1 MPGKYS
7 LSAVS
12 KILGAKNSI
21 VREVEIEHL
30 LTDSRRISNA
40 PTSLFFALEGR
51 RNGHD
56 FIPELY
62 AAGVISFVVKDDY
75 QIPKE
80 ISNANFLL
88 VKEVLPALQQ
98 LAAYHRSQFNL
109 PVIAVTG
116 SNGKTVVKE
125 WLYQLLSPD
134 KNVVRSPK
142 SYNSQTGVPLSL
154 WQIDPQH
161 ELGIFEAGIS
171 LPGEME
177 RLEAMIKPNIGLLTH
192 FASAHDE
199 GFGNREEKLKEKLKL
214 FKHADL
220 LVFNQDQ
227 APQEIW
233 LELKSLA
240 TFTISR
246 KTDRADLFVVNQET
260 VSGKTKL
267 TARYQEKEIDCCIPF
282 TDEASIENALLCWG
296 TMLALGTDA
305 AVIRHRMEG
314 LSAVSMRLELKNG
327 ANNCSVIDDSYNS
340 DINSLEIALNFLGRQ
355 KQHPKKTLIL
365 SDIYQSGLK
374 SNTLYQQVAN
384 LVEQHKIDK
393 LIGVGKEI
401 SENQELFLSPEKHF
415 FYDTKSLLQYLANL
429 QFKDE
434 TILLKGSRS
443 FEFERISRILSQK
456 THETVLEINLNALQ
470 HNLNHYKSS
479 LKPGVK
485 LMAMVKAFSYGSG
498 SFEIAGILQFNKADY
513 LAVAYVDEGVALRNA
528 GITLPIMVLN
538 PEASAFAE
546 MVEHQLEPEIY
557 SFSMLEKFAVFI
569 GEKSLN
575 HVPVHLKIDTGMHR
589 LGFELNE
596 VERLCQILLLNKCGL
611 QVKSVFSH
619 FAASGSV
626 NHDEFTLH
634 QFNTF
639 KEVCEILEEALGYPF
654 IKHISNTSAISRW
667 PEMQLDMVRLG
678 IGLYGIDT
686 SEGLE
691 NNPLLP
697 VASLKTSISQ
707 LKKVKAGETIGYSR
721 NDQLEKDGTIATV
734 RIGYADGYLRVFG
747 NGNGKMLINGKLA
760 PTIGHVSMDMCMLD
774 VSEIEVQEDDPVIVF
789 NEELR
794 IETLAEQAG
803 TIPYEILTNI
813 SQRVKRVYYYE

>member
-1 MPGKYS
+1 MPGKYPITTIS
-7 LSAVS
+7 E
-12 KILGAKNSI
+12 ILGAKNSI
-21 VREVEIEHL
+21 RREVEIEHL
-30 LTDSRRISNA
+30 LTDSRKISNA
-40 PTSLFFALEGR
+40 ATSLFFALEGT

-56 FIPELY
+56 YIPDLY
-62 AAGVISFVVKDDY
+62 AAGVFSFVVKDDY
-75 QIPKE
+75 IIPAE
-80 ISNANFLL
+80 LNDANFIP
-88 VKEVLPALQQ
+88 VKEVLAALQQ
-98 LAAYHRSQFNL
+98 LAAYHRLQFHI
-109 PVIAVTG
+109 PIMAITG

-142 SYNSQTGVPLSL
+142 SYNSQTGVSLSL
-154 WQIDPQH
+154 WQLDVQH

-177 RLEAMIKPNIGLLTH
+177 RLEAMIKPTIGLLTH
-192 FASAHDE
+192 FAAAHDE
-199 GFGNREEKLKEKLKL
+199 GFTNRTQKLKEKLKL
-214 FKHADL
+214 FKHTDL
-220 LVFNQDQ
+220 LVYNLDQ
-227 APQEIW
+227 APPETAD
-233 LELKSLA
+233 ELNGLKM
-240 TFTISR
+240 FTISR
-246 KTDRADLFVVNQET
+246 KTEQANLFVFKQEIIT
-260 VSGKTKL
+260 GKTHFHAVFK
-267 TARYQEKEIDCCIPF
+267 AEKIECCIPF
-282 TDEASIENALLCWG
+282 TDEASVENALLCWG

-314 LSAVSMRLELKNG
+314 LNPVSMRLELKNG
-327 ANNCSVIDDSYNS
+327 MHNCSVIDDSYNS
-340 DINSLEIALNFLGRQ
+340 DINSLEIALNFLERQ

-374 SNTLYQQVAN
+374 SSELYQQVAD
-384 LVEQHKIDK
+384 LIEQHKIDK
-393 LIGVGKEI
+393 LIGVGKDI
-401 SENQELFLSPEKHF
+401 SENRQVFQTAEKYF
-415 FYDTKSLLQYLANL
+415 FADTQSLLQQLPSL
-429 QFKDE
+429 PFRDE

-443 FEFERISRILSQK
+443 FEFERISRILAQK

-470 HNLNHYKSS
+470 HNLNHYKSI

-538 PEASAFAE
+538 PEVTAFAE
-546 MVEHQLEPEIY
+546 FVEYQLEPEIY
-557 SFSMLEKFAVFI
+557 SFNMLEKFAAFI
-569 GEKSLN
+569 GGKSLN
-575 HVPVHLKIDTGMHR
+575 PFPVHLKIDTGMHR
-589 LGFELNE
+589 LGFEFNE
-596 VERLCQILLLNKCGL
+596 VEALGKMLKNNQAL

-619 FAASGSV
+619 LAGSGSV
-626 NHDEFTLH
+626 EHDDFTWQ

-639 KEVCEILEEALGYPF
+639 KNICTLLEETLGYAF

-686 SEGLE
+686 SEGLK
-691 NNPLLP
+691 NNPLQP

-734 RIGYADGYLRVFG
+734 RIGYADGYLRIFG

-760 PTIGHVSMDMCMLD
+760 PTVGHVSMDMCMLD
-774 VSEIEVQEDDPVIVF
+774 VSEIDVQEDDAVIVF

-794 IETLAEQAG
+794 IETLADQAG

-813 SQRVKRVYYYE
+813 SQRVKRIYYYE

>member
-1 MPGKYS
+1 MPGQYF
-7 LSAVS
+7 LSAIAQ
-12 KILGAKNSI
+12 ILGAKRSI
-21 VREVEIEHL
+21 VRDVVIEHL

-40 PTSLFFALEGR
+40 PATLFFALEGR

-62 AAGVISFVVKDDY
+62 AAGVFSFVVKDNY

-80 ISNANFLL
+80 LSNANFLP
-88 VKEVLPALQQ
+88 VKTVLPALQQ
-98 LAAYHRSQFNL
+98 LAAFHRKQFDFE
-109 PVIAVTG
+109 VIAITG

-154 WQIDPQH
+154 WQMDMQH
-161 ELGIFEAGIS
+161 EAGIFEAGIS

-177 RLEAMIKPNIGLLTH
+177 RLEAMIQPTIGVLTH
-192 FASAHDE
+192 FSAAHDE
-199 GFGNREEKLKEKLKL
+199 GFSNRTEKLHEKLKL
-214 FKHADL
+214 FTNVNL
-220 LVFNQDQ
+220 LIYNKDQ
-227 APQEIW
+227 APKEMA
-233 LELKSLA
+233 ELLKGRQ
-240 TFTISR
+240 TFTVSR
-246 KTDRADLFVVNQET
+246 QVNQVDLFVFQQENL
-260 VSGKTKL
+260 SDKTQFHAVFKG
-267 TARYQEKEIDCCIPF
+267 ENISCHIPF
-282 TDEASIENALLCWG
+282 LDEASVENALLCWG
-296 TMLALGTDA
+296 TMLALGTEP
-305 AVIRHRMEG
+305 AVISRRMEG
-314 LSAVSMRLELKNG
+314 LNPVSMRLELKNG
-327 ANNCSVIDDSYNS
+327 VHNCSVIDDSYNS
-340 DINSLEIALNFLGRQ
+340 DINSLEIALNFLERQ

-374 SNTLYQQVAN
+374 SGVLYQQVAD
-384 LVEQHKIDK
+384 LIQQKKIDK
-393 LIGVGKEI
+393 LIGVGQEI
-401 SENQELFLSPEKHF
+401 SENQMLFLAPEKHF
-415 FYDTKSLLQYLANL
+415 FADTESLLQHLPSL
-429 QFKDE
+429 QFRDE

-443 FEFERISRILSQK
+443 FEFERISRVLSQK

-470 HNLNHYKSS
+470 NNFNYYKSV

-513 LAVAYVDEGVALRNA
+513 LAVAYVDEGVSLRNA
-528 GITLPIMVLN
+528 GITLPVMVLN
-538 PEASAFAE
+538 PEVSAFSQLI
-546 MVEHQLEPEIY
+546 EHQLEPEIY
-557 SFSMLEKFAVFI
+557 SFNVLEKYAVFI
-569 GEKSLN
+569 HEKSLSA
-575 HVPVHLKIDTGMHR
+575 VPIHLKIDTGMHR
-589 LGFELNE
+589 LGFEFTE
-596 VERLCQILLLNKCGL
+596 AETLCTMLKNNPAL

-619 FAASGSV
+619 LAGSGSAE
-626 NHDEFTLH
+626 HDKFTYH

-639 KEVCEILEEALGYPF
+639 KKVCELLENALGYPF

-686 SEGLE
+686 AGNQQK
-691 NNPLLP
+691 NNLLQP

-707 LKKVKAGETIGYSR
+707 LKKVKAGETVGYSR
-721 NDQLEKDGTIATV
+721 NGQMEKDGTIATV

-747 NGNGKMLINGKLA
+747 NGNGKMLINGKFA
-760 PTIGHVSMDMCMLD
+760 PTIGHISMDMCMLD
-774 VSEIEVQEDDPVIVF
+774 VSRIEVQDDDEVIVF

-813 SQRVKRVYYYE
+813 SQRVKRVYFYE